1 MFFNLLINKELITF
15 SEVLSVNSYHS
26 INAI

>member
-1 MFFNLLINKELITF
+1 MINKELITF

>member
-1 MFFNLLINKELITF
+1 MINKDLISF

>member
-1 MFFNLLINKELITF
+1 MINKELMTF
-15 SEVLSVNSYHS
+15 YEVLSVNSYHS